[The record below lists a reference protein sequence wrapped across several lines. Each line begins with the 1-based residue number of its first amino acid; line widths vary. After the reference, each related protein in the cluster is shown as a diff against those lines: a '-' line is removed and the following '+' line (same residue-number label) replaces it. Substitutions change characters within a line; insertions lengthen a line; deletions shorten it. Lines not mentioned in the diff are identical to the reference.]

1 MKKSFQRPALLI
13 AAVFLF
19 VSIFAGC
26 GGNNGGAEQSG
37 TTGSATVT
45 AAGSST
51 PETEAGLPKNGIKF
65 EPEVEISTACIL
77 GDVTKFKNGETIDN
91 NVHTR
96 WAKDTL
102 GINIKY
108 LWTTPETNDAF
119 RTKLMLSLSA
129 NEPLPDFLNV
139 GMEIAQDLIDS
150 GRFQAVDEMFE
161 KYACPEWKKAM
172 AEVPD
177 AWLPYLRDGKKYAIP
192 ELDYIMQHDDVMWMR
207 KDWLEKLG
215 LQAPKTIAELETVMD
230 AFVNRDPDGNN
241 KKDTYGL
248 TATMLTNYNAW
259 IGPGPIFGS
268 FGAIAQKWQKDEK
281 GEIVYGSVRPEIK
294 ATLGKFKEWIEK
306 GYVHKEIGMHDEMKA
321 SELFTSGKAG
331 IAFGASWLYG
341 WPLGDTEKNVPGAVV
356 WPYPLPAGPDGKIG
370 QASEGSHY
378 FVMLFNKDFKN
389 PEIFFNYYNYLYQ
402 NYMLPVEGGV
412 FENGFAKGYDYDIVD
427 GKPVFT
433 DELIP
438 GGRVAP
444 EKYFLALPPRMPS
457 LYMTTLAGLANGKT
471 PETLFEKK
479 VATVGIQQPLE
490 AAKIVVDQHS
500 HTIDDLFTGKP
511 TDTMKEKL
519 ADLKTMET
527 ETFSKIIYG
536 KVGLDAFDKFVT
548 DWYAKGGQQI
558 TDEVREWYKSVGGK

>member
-1 MKKSFQRPALLI
+1 MKNFQKPVLLI
-13 AAVFLF
+13 AVVFLF
-19 VSIFAGC
+19 VSIFTGC
-26 GGNNGGAEQSG
+26 GSDN
-37 TTGSATVT
+37 GSAGTAENTSRAAVTDSEST
-45 AAGSST
+45 AAV
-51 PETEAGLPKNGIKF
+51 TEAGLPKNGIKF
-65 EPEVEISTACIL
+65 EPEVEITTACIL
-77 GDVTKFKNGETIDN
+77 GDVIKFKNGETIQD

-102 GINIKY
+102 GINIRY

-139 GMEIAQDLIDS
+139 GMDIAQDLIDS
-150 GRFQAVDEMFE
+150 GRFQAVDGMFE
-161 KYACPEWKKAM
+161 QYACPEWKEAM
-172 AEVPD
+172 AEVPN

-192 ELDYIMQHDDVMWMR
+192 ELEYSMQHDDVMWMR

-215 LQAPKTIAELETVMD
+215 LSAPKTIAELEAVMD
-230 AFVNRDPDGNN
+230 AFVNRDPDGNS

-248 TATMLTNYNAW
+248 TSTMLLNYNAW
-259 IGPGPIFGS
+259 IGPGAVFGS
-268 FGAIAQKWQKDEK
+268 FGAIPQKWQKNEK

-294 ATLGKFKEWIEK
+294 TALGKFKEWIDK

-341 WPLGDTEKNVPGAVV
+341 WPLNATEVNVPGAVV

-389 PEIFFNYYNYLYQ
+389 PEIFFQYYNYLYQ
-402 NYMLPVEGGV
+402 NYMLPEEGGV

-427 GKPVFT
+427 GKVVLT
-433 DELIP
+433 EDQIP

-444 EKYFLALPPRMPS
+444 EKYFLAVAPRMPS
-457 LYMTTLAGLANGKT
+457 LYMNTLAQLANGKA

-479 VATVGIQQPLE
+479 VVTVGLQQPLE
-490 AAKIVVDQHS
+490 AAKIVVDQRA

-511 TDTMKEKL
+511 TDTMKDKL
-519 ADLKTMET
+519 ADLKTMEI
-527 ETFSKIIYG
+527 EAFSKIIYG
-536 KVGLDAFDKFVT
+536 KAGSDEFDRFVA